1 MIDHTYII
9 TMCNPPPP
17 PCLSQLAYI
26 FHYSMMSHPYIILVI
41 LCRVHGCALI
51 AQLYNL
57 YTKHFYLYII
67 VHNCSSS
74 HVSYYPMSCSYT
86 FCVLVSISCLCK
98 LSLIDNTSMFV
109 SSELSVSVVP
119 DRPLNL
125 ILLTHYND

>member
-1 MIDHTYII
+1 MY
-9 TMCNPPPP
+9 NPLPLPPPP
-17 PCLSQLAYI
+17 VCLNYM
-26 FHYSMMSHPYIILVI
+26 FHYSIMSHPYTILVI
-41 LCRVHGCALI
+41 FCRVHGCALL

-67 VHNCSSS
+67 VHNCSSC
-74 HVSYYPMSCSYT
+74 HVYHYPMSCSYT
-86 FCVLVSISCLCK
+86 FCVLVSINCLYK

-119 DRPLNL
+119 DRPLNI